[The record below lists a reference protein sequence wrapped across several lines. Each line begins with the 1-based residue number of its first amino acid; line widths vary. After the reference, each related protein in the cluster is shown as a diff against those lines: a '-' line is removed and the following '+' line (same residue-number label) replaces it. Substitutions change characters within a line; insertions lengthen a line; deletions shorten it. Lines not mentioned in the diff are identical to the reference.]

1 MNRIPSHIKIYTLT
15 LILLLTGG
23 SGFLYGQSGEFEELR
38 NLVNEA
44 ESALSES
51 STESAE
57 IASKAIVMAGRM
69 KEAADPAMN
78 LRAVSQQEIRA
89 YLILGDAFRAEDNER
104 RAAKYYRQ
112 GYTLAGAIE
121 DQVNQELAKAKLA
134 SIGKSPTDLNTRLS
148 NLGRQVVEDLEEMVD
163 EGRMDE
169 EIKNSAEDATLSV
182 LDWQARNAERRGNYA
197 QAVRSYQQTL
207 PYYLADGDT
216 MAYRNTCATISGL
229 FTRLGNRA
237 EAEKYRNLS
246 LGEEETQSSEPT
258 EIAVPNAIEDL
269 RDLVEENEA
278 QEAEYAREEAEVQQE
293 AQNYR
298 NEAEALLRSGNV
310 EASLDRLKKANE
322 LQEKL
327 ARSQRQR
334 QLDSVRN
341 AHFIETQLQEIELLT
356 QQRSLQNQ
364 KIAEAKRSRNFL
376 IVASALILAI
386 AGLITYLF
394 FTKRKA
400 HKTLADTFFQLNKAH
415 EDLKVTQTKL
425 VEAEKMASLGQLT
438 AGIAHEINNP
448 VNFISGNLHPLRED
462 LKDLMEILALYEGTI
477 KAKGLEEP
485 FREALASREAVDL
498 DTVKEEITELMSGI
512 EEGAS
517 RTSEI
522 VQGLRTFAR
531 MDGGEPQHF
540 DLHQGLDSTLALL
553 KNQLAD
559 IEVIREYGELG
570 EIEGYPGRINQV
582 LMNLLSNAI
591 QAMPDGGWLQIKTT
605 QENPGEISIS
615 IQDTGEGM
623 DQEIQQRIFEPFFT
637 TKDVGKGT
645 GLGLAISLGIIQQH
659 HGNIVVE
666 SQVGQGTQ
674 IIVRLPVRM

>member
-1 MNRIPSHIKIYTLT
+1 M
-15 LILLLTGG
+15 
-23 SGFLYGQSGEFEELR
+23 YGQTGEFEQLR
-38 NLVNEA
+38 DLVSEA
-44 ESALSES
+44 ESALSIS
-51 STESAE
+51 STQSAE
-57 IASKAIVMAGRM
+57 IASRAIVMAGRM
-69 KEAADPAMN
+69 KEAGDPAMN

-104 RAAKYYRQ
+104 KATKYYRQ
-112 GYTLAGAIE
+112 GYTMAEAID
-121 DQVNQELAKAKLA
+121 DQVNLELAKAKLA
-134 SIGKSPTDLNTRLS
+134 SIGKSPTDLNAKLS
-148 NLGRQVVEDLEEMVD
+148 NLGRQVVEDLEEMVED
-163 EGRMDE
+163 GRMDE
-169 EIKNSAEDATLSV
+169 DVKNSAEEVTLSV

-197 QAVRSYQQTL
+197 QAVKVYEQTL

-216 MAYRNTCATISGL
+216 MAYRTTCTTISDL
-229 FTRLGNRA
+229 YTRLGNRL
-237 EAEKYRNLS
+237 EADKYRDLS
-246 LGEEETQSSEPT
+246 LGERDNQSTVTPD
-258 EIAVPNAIEDL
+258 IAVPNAIEDL

-278 QEAEYAREEAEVQQE
+278 QEAEYAREEAAAQKE
-293 AQNYR
+293 AQDYR

-310 EASLDRLKKANE
+310 EASIDRMNKANE
-322 LQEKL
+322 LQDKL

-341 AHFIETQLQEIELLT
+341 AHFIESQLQEIELLT
-356 QQRSLQNQ
+356 QQQSLQDQ

-394 FTKRKA
+394 FTKRRA

-462 LKDLMEILALYEGTI
+462 LKDLMEILTLYEGTI

-498 DTVKEEITELMSGI
+498 DTVKEEINELMSGI

-553 KNQLAD
+553 KNQLTG
-559 IEVIREYGELG
+559 IEVIREYGELP

-591 QAMPDGGWLQIKTT
+591 QAMPDGGWLQLKTT
-605 QENPGEISIS
+605 QESPDEISIS

-623 DQEIQQRIFEPFFT
+623 DEEIQQRIFEPFFT

-659 HGNIVVE
+659 HGNVVVE
-666 SQVGQGTQ
+666 SKKGQGTQ
-674 IIVRLPVRM
+674 IIVRLPIRQPADASS

>member
-1 MNRIPSHIKIYTLT
+1 MYSQP
-15 LILLLTGG
+15 
-23 SGFLYGQSGEFEELR
+23 GEFEELR
-38 NLVNEA
+38 SLVNEA

-51 STESAE
+51 STQSAE

-69 KEAADPAMN
+69 KEAADPTMN
-78 LRAVSQQEIRA
+78 LRAVTQQEIRA

-112 GYTLAGAIE
+112 GYTMAEAID
-121 DQVNQELAKAKLA
+121 DQVNQELADAKLA
-134 SIGKSPTDLNTRLS
+134 SIGKAPTDLNTRLS
-148 NLGRQVVEDLEEMVD
+148 NLGRQVVEDLEEMVED
-163 EGRMDE
+163 GKMDE
-169 EIKNSAEDATLSV
+169 EVKNSAEEVTLSV
-182 LDWQARNAERRGNYA
+182 LDWQARNAERRGNPA
-197 QAVRSYQQTL
+197 QAVKAYQQML

-216 MAYRNTCATISGL
+216 MAYRTTCATISGL
-229 FTRLGNRA
+229 YTRLGNRT

-246 LGEEETQSSEPT
+246 LGEKETQSSEPT

-278 QEAEYAREEAEVQQE
+278 QEAEYAREEAEAQKE

-310 EASLDRLKKANE
+310 EASIDRMNKANE
-322 LQEKL
+322 LQDKL

-364 KIAEAKRSRNFL
+364 KIAEAKKSRNFL
-376 IVASALILAI
+376 IVASLLILAI

-531 MDGGEPQHF
+531 MDGGEPQYF

-605 QENPGEISIS
+605 QESPDEISIS
-615 IQDTGEGM
+615 IQDTGEGI
-623 DQEIQQRIFEPFFT
+623 DKEIQQRIFEPFFT

-666 SQVGQGTQ
+666 SQKGQGTQ
-674 IIVRLPVRM
+674 IIVRLPVKQPADASS

>member
-1 MNRIPSHIKIYTLT
+1 M
-15 LILLLTGG
+15 
-23 SGFLYGQSGEFEELR
+23 YGQPGEFEELR
-38 NLVNEA
+38 NLVDEA

-57 IASKAIVMAGRM
+57 IASQAIVMAGRM

-112 GYTLAGAIE
+112 GYTMADAIE
-121 DQVNQELAKAKLA
+121 DQVNQELARAKLA

-148 NLGRQVVEDLEEMVD
+148 NLGRQVVEDLEDMVED
-163 EGRMDE
+163 GRMDE
-169 EIKNSAEDATLSV
+169 EVKNSAEEVTLSV
-182 LDWQARNAERRGNYA
+182 LDWQARNAERRGNTA
-197 QAVRSYQQTL
+197 QAIKLYQQML

-216 MAYRNTCATISGL
+216 STYRSTCGTISGL
-229 FTRLGNRA
+229 YTRLGNRA
-237 EAEKYRNLS
+237 EADKYRQLS
-246 LGEEETQSSEPT
+246 LGDRSTTSSEVSEEP
-258 EIAVPNAIEDL
+258 ILPNAIEDL
-269 RDLVEENEA
+269 RDAVEENEA

-376 IVASALILAI
+376 IVASLLILAI

-415 EDLKVTQTKL
+415 EDLKVTQSKL

-477 KAKGLEEP
+477 KAKGLEEA
-485 FREALASREAVDL
+485 FREALASREEVDL
-498 DTVKEEITELMSGI
+498 DTVRDEISELMSGI

-531 MDGGEPQHF
+531 MDGGEPQYF
-540 DLHQGLDSTLALL
+540 DLHQGIDSTLALL
-553 KNQLAD
+553 KNQLEG
-559 IEVIREYGELG
+559 IEVIRDYSELP

-605 QENPGEISIS
+605 QESSDEISIS

-623 DQEIQQRIFEPFFT
+623 DEEIRQRIFEPFFT

-666 SQVGQGTQ
+666 SQKGQGTQ
-674 IIVRLPVRM
+674 IIVRLPMRQSANTSS